1 MMDQFALEMR
11 GITKEFPGVRAL
23 DGVTFQV
30 QPGEIHGL
38 IGENGAGKST
48 LMKIMSGFY
57 PAGTYSGDLVVGGRP
72 VTFQTIGASEAAG
85 IAIIYQELALVKEM
99 SVAENIF
106 LGHEPTRFGII
117 QFDKLYADATRWL
130 AEVGLDVDPT
140 TPVKQLGVGKQ
151 QLIEIA
157 KALAKNA
164 SILILDEPSA
174 ALTETEVA
182 TLLQILRQLRTKGV
196 SCVYISHKLNEIFA
210 IADRVTVLRDGRTVA
225 THSVGELTEERVI
238 SLMVGRELTDR
249 FPREERLLGHPV
261 LEVNNLVVHRADGS
275 VVVGPVSLMVRSG
288 EILGISGLMGAG
300 RTEMVT
306 ALFGGWEGLVTGD
319 CFLEGMPLTGRS
331 PQSAL
336 AAGIAMVTEDRKRLG
351 LVLGMDVK
359 SNVTLAGLKQLS
371 KLGVID
377 QNEEI
382 LHTRQQVADLK
393 VKTSSLEA
401 EVSTLSGGN
410 QQKVVLGKML
420 LLKPKVLI
428 LDEPTRGID
437 VGAKY
442 EIYKIMNQLARAGVA
457 IIMVSSEL
465 PEVMGMSDRILVM
478 HEGAITGEFRWGE
491 ATRETIMHAA
501 TGRRSA

>member
-1 MMDQFALEMR
+1 MDQFALEMR

-30 QPGEIHGL
+30 EPGEIHGL

-48 LMKIMSGFY
+48 LIKIIGGFY
-57 PAGTYSGDLVVGGRP
+57 PTGTYSGDLLVGGRP
-72 VTFQTIGASEAAG
+72 VTFHTIGASEAAG

-106 LGHEPTRFGII
+106 LGHEPSRLGII

-140 TPVKQLGVGKQ
+140 TPVKQLGVGQQ

-182 TLLQILRQLRTKGV
+182 TLLQILRRLRTKGV

-225 THSVGELTEERVI
+225 SHAVGELTEERVI
-238 SLMVGRELTDR
+238 SLMVGRELSDR
-249 FPREERLLGHPV
+249 FPREEHLFGHPV
-261 LEVNNLVVHRADGS
+261 LEVNNLVARRSDGS
-275 VVVGPVSLMVRSG
+275 VAVGPVSLMVRSG

-306 ALFGGWEGLVTGD
+306 AIFGGWEGLVTGD
-319 CFLEGMPLTGRS
+319 CFLEGMPLMGRS

-359 SNVTLAGLKQLS
+359 SNVTLAGLKLLS

-377 QNEEI
+377 ENEEI
-382 LHTRQQVADLK
+382 RQTRQQVADLR

-478 HEGAITGEFRWGE
+478 HEGTITGEFRWAD
-491 ATRETIMHAA
+491 ATREMIMHAA
-501 TGRRSA
+501 TGRWSA